1 MRQRRNSFLQRQKK
15 TKGEPESVSMED
27 YLKQCRRNKK
37 LIRQMVETFVDG
49 VKIYG
54 RDRIEVQL
62 LCRDEIF
69 RRLEG

>member
-1 MRQRRNSFLQRQKK
+1 
-15 TKGEPESVSMED
+15 MED